1 MTATTPSILDDPAFL
16 AGDRDAGYRA
26 MRDAGAVLV
35 VGE

>member
-16 AGDRDAGYRA
+16 AGDRHAGYRA

-35 VGE
+35 LGE